1 MRIKLRMVSNN
12 LNLRFLSCDMYFISP
27 LENRHVGVP
36 VHLKINLISL
46 NWESHWTEGCLQGL
60 REMSTNYL

>member
-1 MRIKLRMVSNN
+1 
-12 LNLRFLSCDMYFISP
+12 MYFISP

-46 NWESHWTEGCLQGL
+46 NWESHWTEGCLQEL